1 MPPLPALPDEAFVVR
16 GGVNEPD
23 NFAKG
28 SGVATDAAGMLSQVS
43 VQCAPG
49 KTVRDL
55 SRRLLNGQV
64 GWTTLGQV
72 REAGGEVD
80 PDPTPGNPDHCL
92 LRGLD
97 AATASRLF
105 TPTIPHPHRVR

>member
-1 MPPLPALPDEAFVVR
+1 MPPLPDDALVVR

-23 NFAKG
+23 SFARG
-28 SGVATDAAGMLSQVS
+28 AGVATDAAGLLSQVS
-43 VQCAPG
+43 VQCAPE

-55 SRRLLNGQV
+55 ARRLLNGQV
-64 GWTTLGQV
+64 GWTTLGRV
-72 REAGGEVD
+72 CEAGGEVD

-97 AATASRLF
+97 AATASSLF
-105 TPTIPHPHRVR
+105 TPTIPHRVR